1 VALDQAVAQNSATVA
16 LFDIAAVEVKAGGQI
31 GAAQIDQLNEVR
43 RYLINDSGISSWAPP
58 GTAGGMSLVTG
69 NEHDEWGHVSTE
81 PGNRVRMMDKRA
93 RKVDQVLGD
102 LPGALLGGD
111 PDAAIGMLGVGLES
125 GPLLEA
131 AERLSDHGNPVS
143 VLIPRT
149 LWPVP
154 KETLDFINAH
164 DLTYVVEH
172 NSSGQLASV
181 LRSVGAPADRIASLL
196 RYDGLP
202 FTAGDLV
209 ERFLAAEAGQ

>member
-1 VALDQAVAQNSATVA
+1 
-16 LFDIAAVEVKAGGQI
+16 
-31 GAAQIDQLNEVR
+31 
-43 RYLINDSGISSWAPP
+43 
-58 GTAGGMSLVTG
+58 
-69 NEHDEWGHVSTE
+69 
-81 PGNRVRMMDKRA
+81 MDKRA
-93 RKVDQVLGD
+93 RKVGQVLGD
-102 LPGALLGGD
+102 LPGALLAGD

-125 GPLLEA
+125 GPLREA
-131 AERLSDHGNPVS
+131 AERLSDHGTPVS

-154 KETLDFINAH
+154 QETLDFIDAH